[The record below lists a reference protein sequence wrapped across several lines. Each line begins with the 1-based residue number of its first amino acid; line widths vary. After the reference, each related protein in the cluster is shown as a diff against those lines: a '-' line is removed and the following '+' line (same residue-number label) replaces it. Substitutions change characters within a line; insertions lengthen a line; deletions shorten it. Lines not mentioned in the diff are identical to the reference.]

1 LGVALQAGGKD
12 KFFYRGLAVECE
24 RSRVQ
29 ELQEAFYQLENPKIA
44 KKKWSITGAL
54 MFIPF
59 LVNKTFPHSKLLGM
73 AKAHEL
79 EMEKLDQ
86 LFVQN
91 VGDIDQSLIWK
102 DGSTGSLRPVLSLA
116 TTEEGRP
123 MFHSVHRT

>member
-1 LGVALQAGGKD
+1 
-12 KFFYRGLAVECE
+12 
-24 RSRVQ
+24 
-29 ELQEAFYQLENPKIA
+29 
-44 KKKWSITGAL
+44 

-59 LVNKTFPHSKLLGM
+59 LVNKTFPHSKILGM
-73 AKAHEL
+73 AKAHVL

-123 MFHSVHRT
+123 MFHSVLQRIQVRS